1 MAPLAALYGDKEA
14 QDETFIHFL
23 RDHHR
28 APVTL
33 DEGKSIY
40 SHKLVDRL
48 KHFVSMAARQFGV
61 YVLNTFYDS
70 IDMTRT
76 EN

>member
-1 MAPLAALYGDKEA
+1 MIITLKELAPLAAMYGDKEN

-40 SHKLVDRL
+40 SHK
-48 KHFVSMAARQFGV
+48 
-61 YVLNTFYDS
+61 
-70 IDMTRT
+70 
-76 EN
+76 